1 MDTHKVSEPITAL
14 PESSTY
20 TMSRNSLL
28 SMLSTVRV
36 EDIPMAIKYLV
47 DKLSSARKND
57 VSDNTAHIWDGYQ
70 LSAEV
75 IAMAPDQRKSI
86 YGDYKEEI
94 SELLEEKYR

>member
-47 DKLSSARKND
+47 DKLSSARMKE
-57 VSDNTAHIWDGYQ
+57 VSDNTAHIWNGYQ

-75 IAMAPDQRKSI
+75 IAMAPGQRKSI

-94 SELLEEKYR
+94 AELLEEKYR

>member
-75 IAMAPDQRKSI
+75 IAMAPGQRKSI

-94 SELLEEKYR
+94 AELLEEKYR

>member
-47 DKLSSARKND
+47 DKLSSARKKE
-57 VSDNTAHIWDGYQ
+57 VPDNTAHIWDGYQ

>member
-75 IAMAPDQRKSI
+75 IAMAPGQRKSI
-86 YGDYKEEI
+86 YGDYKEKI
-94 SELLEEKYR
+94 AELLEEKYR